1 MRLGALA
8 RGTAAILA
16 CFAALTGCSGE
27 PERPTLAEATQQ
39 LVSDG
44 DDLVDGIK
52 AGLTGLKQERA
63 TNGDRDATC
72 LNDEEQRYYIA
83 KGDFANPSAESP
95 LSLIGLLK
103 TELITKGYYTEVVD
117 NLDLWEDNLSVAVVV
132 NPKAKLTF
140 ILLARMEPTPNVM
153 IVGKT
158 ECYPVSG

>member
-1 MRLGALA
+1 M
-8 RGTAAILA
+8 
-16 CFAALTGCSGE
+16 
-27 PERPTLAEATQQ
+27 AEATQQ

-63 TNGDRDATC
+63 TNGDLDATC
-72 LNDEEQRYYIA
+72 RNDEVQRYYIA
-83 KGDFANPSAESP
+83 KGDFVNPSAESP
-95 LSLIGLLK
+95 ISLVGLLK
-103 TELITKGYYTEVVD
+103 GELISKGYYTEVVD